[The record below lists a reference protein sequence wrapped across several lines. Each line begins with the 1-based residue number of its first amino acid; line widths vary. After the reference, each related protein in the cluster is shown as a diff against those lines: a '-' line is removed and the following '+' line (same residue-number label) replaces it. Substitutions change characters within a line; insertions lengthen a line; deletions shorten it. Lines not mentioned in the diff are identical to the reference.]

1 MPQTNYL
8 TLYTASYPILARVQK
23 PGGVTVSTTV
33 AAGDVPNKH
42 TWVAGTI
49 QSFEAYLLKVAEWD
63 EQQAQAKEAAEEPE
77 EDEEEVE
84 EDDGNGG
91 TVKRKRT
98 VTRTRT
104 TTTRRR

>member
-1 MPQTNYL
+1 VL
-8 TLYTASYPILARVQK
+8 
-23 PGGVTVSTTV
+23 TTV

-49 QSFEAYLLKVAEWD
+49 QSFEAFLAEVQSYDEARAHKEEPVAE
-63 EQQAQAKEAAEEPE
+63 
-77 EDEEEVE
+77 EEEYD

-91 TVKRKRT
+91 TVKRTRT

-104 TTTRRR
+104 TRRR

>member
-8 TLYTASYPILARVQK
+8 TLYTAAYPILARVQK

-33 AAGDVPNKH
+33 GPGDVPNKP
-42 TWVAGTI
+42 TYIAGTI
-49 QSFEAYLLKVAEWD
+49 QSFEAYVQEVAEWD
-63 EQQAQAKEAAEEPE
+63 EQQAQAREATEESE